1 MKYVAILVL
10 LLGFTA
16 TTAIGNTVDGKGVW
30 CPDDV
35 TIERSFG
42 FWFKNDKAHNW
53 YISIY
58 NVRSWTYEYFEE
70 TRQININLGE
80 YVLNRRTLEINHKD
94 SSGETLWKCFLIN
107 SEQALAQGL
116 KALADQVKAEN
127 KI

>member
-1 MKYVAILVL
+1 MKCVAILVL

-16 TTAIGNTVDGKGVW
+16 TTAIGNTLDGKGVW

-35 TIERSFG
+35 TIEGSFG

-58 NVRSWTYEYFEE
+58 NVRSWTYDYFEE

-94 SSGETLWKCFLIN
+94 SSGEILWKCFPIN
-107 SEQALAQGL
+107 SEQALAQRL
-116 KALADQVKAEN
+116 KAIADQVKAEN